1 MAVTAVL
8 LVCFA
13 VLEGAHTVRP
23 VAAVSLVDA
32 SGLSR
37 PTAGLR
43 HLALEVAGGA
53 EDLRSPR
60 ESGTALTGSELVSAP
75 SRAPLREYVFLP
87 LGTFW
92 AGRVLRR
99 IVSAE
104 PDGH

>member
-1 MAVTAVL
+1 
-8 LVCFA
+8 
-13 VLEGAHTVRP
+13 
-23 VAAVSLVDA
+23 VAAVTLVDA

-37 PTAGLR
+37 PTAAFR
-43 HLALEVAGGA
+43 HLALEVASG

-60 ESGTALTGSELVSAP
+60 ESGTALIVSELVFAP